1 MTNTHTQTQPLLDLR
16 GINKRFGAVQALQDV
31 DFRVY
36 PSELVGLVGDNG
48 AGKSTLIKIISGVL
62 HPDSGNIL
70 FESQEVSI
78 KSPDD
83 AKSLGIE
90 TLYQDL
96 ALINNLDVVANMF
109 LGREQFTSLLFGA
122 IKVLKNREME
132 RRTND
137 ILEGLQ
143 VNLGSVREKVEVL
156 SGGQRQAVAIGRAV
170 GWGKKLV
177 LLDEPTAALGVR
189 EAQQALNLIR
199 RLKDQGVAVVAISHN
214 LEHIFSLVDR
224 VVVLR
229 QGIIRG
235 ERQLTDVEDKQT
247 VGDEIV
253 AMITGVSELKRSN
266 GVNGHDSQKGA

>member
-1 MTNTHTQTQPLLDLR
+1 MSVTQTQPLLEMR
-16 GINKRFGAVQALQDV
+16 GINKSFGAVQALRDV
-31 DFRVY
+31 DFHVY

-70 FESQEVSI
+70 FEGQEVTI

-83 AKSLGIE
+83 AKSLGVE
-90 TLYQDL
+90 TLYQNL
-96 ALINNLDVVANMF
+96 ALIDNLDVVANLF
-109 LGREQFTSLLFGA
+109 LGREQVTPLFSGA
-122 IKVLKNREME
+122 IKILRSREME
-132 RRTND
+132 RQTAD
-137 ILEGLQ
+137 ILEELK
-143 VNLGSVREKVEVL
+143 VNLDSVREKVEVL

-189 EAQQALNLIR
+189 EAQQALELIR

-229 QGIIRG
+229 QGVIRG
-235 ERQLTDVEDKQT
+235 ERQVKDARNKETL
-247 VGDEIV
+247 GDEIV
-253 AMITGVSELKRSN
+253 SLITGVAELRNANKDTST
-266 GVNGHDSQKGA
+266 A

>member
-1 MTNTHTQTQPLLDLR
+1 MAVTQIQPLLEMR
-16 GINKRFGAVQALQDV
+16 GINKSFGAVQALRDV
-31 DFRVY
+31 DFHVY

-62 HPDSGNIL
+62 HPDSGSIL
-70 FESQEVSI
+70 FEDQEVTI

-96 ALINNLDVVANMF
+96 ALIDNLDVIANMF
-109 LGREQFTSLLFGA
+109 LGREQVTSLFFGG
-122 IKVLKNREME
+122 IKILKGREME
-132 RRTND
+132 RQTAD
-137 ILEGLQ
+137 ILEGLK

-189 EAQQALNLIR
+189 EAQQALELIG

-235 ERQLTDVEDKQT
+235 ERLISDAEDKEI

-253 AMITGVSELKRSN
+253 SMITGVAELRKANEGTAQRETE
-266 GVNGHDSQKGA
+266 

>member
-31 DFRVY
+31 DFRIY

-70 FESQEVSI
+70 FEGQEVSI
-78 KSPDD
+78 KSPDE

-132 RRTND
+132 RRTSD

-143 VNLGSVREKVEVL
+143 VSLGSVREKVEVL

-189 EAQQALNLIR
+189 EAQQALELIR

-253 AMITGVSELKRSN
+253 AMITGVAELKRSN
-266 GVNGHDSQKGA
+266 GGNGHDSQKGA

>member
-1 MTNTHTQTQPLLDLR
+1 MDTQAQPILETR
-16 GINKRFGAVQALQDV
+16 AISKSFGAVKALQDV

-62 HPDSGNIL
+62 RPDSGSIL
-70 FESQEVSI
+70 IEGQEVTI
-78 KSPDD
+78 HSPDD

-96 ALINNLDVVANMF
+96 ALIDNLDVVANTF
-109 LGREQFTSLLFGA
+109 LGRERVTPLLFGA
-122 IKVLKNREME
+122 IKLLKNREME
-132 RRTND
+132 RETTR
-137 ILEGLQ
+137 ILEGLK
-143 VNLGSVREKVEVL
+143 VNLGSVRERVEVL

-189 EAQQALNLIR
+189 EAQQALDLIR
-199 RLKDQGVAVVAISHN
+199 RLKDGGVGVVAISHN
-214 LEHIFSLVDR
+214 LEHIFSLADR

-229 QGIIRG
+229 QGEVRG
-235 ERQLTDVEDKQT
+235 ERILTDTQDAEA

-253 AMITGVSELKRSN
+253 SMITGASELRKSN
-266 GVNGHDSQKGA
+266 GGNGNS

>member
-253 AMITGVSELKRSN
+253 AMITGVSELKRSS